1 MVVVDLCLN
10 AELHHSRQPLLV
22 EMAIWPGPD
31 GSASFLL
38 FFACHCL
45 SICHAQ
51 AKPQVSRAKAGR
63 LI

>member
-38 FFACHCL
+38 FPVNL
-45 SICHAQ
+45 SCAGQ
-51 AKPQVSRAKAGR
+51 APSVSRKGR
-63 LI
+63 SPHLT